1 MSDLTLHDYQELARD
16 YILDRNRAGLFLDMG
31 LGKTAVVLSA
41 LEERHL
47 PALVVAPKRV
57 AENVW
62 EAERDLWRPGLTMA
76 VAAGDKAAR
85 GKALASDADVVVLGR
100 DNLRDV
106 DSLRRR
112 HPFRTLVLDELSS
125 FKNRASQRWKAARR
139 LASKSTTEHVWGLTG
154 TPSPNGYLD
163 LWAQVYLLDFGERLG
178 KNLTTYRSRYFFPG
192 RQLPN
197 GTIIEWILR
206 EGADDKIKAK
216 LADLC
221 LAMESDGRVKLP
233 DVTFNDVVVDL
244 PPAVRKAYRKLSDDM
259 VVDLRDIFGGE
270 LHTAGNAAT
279 LTARLSQMT
288 AGFLYVDDAE
298 LHDYAYTW
306 LHDQKLDALAEIM
319 EAPREGGVLVFY
331 QYTAERDRI
340 LARFKEAVHINE
352 PDAIKRWDRGEVPML
367 VAHPA
372 SAGHGLNLQ
381 HGGHTEVW
389 TSPTWDLE
397 HWEQG
402 IKRLARQGQKHPVV
416 IHVLLAKK
424 TIDYLVRSRL
434 AGKARVQDDLLDYLE
449 SPV

>member
-1 MSDLTLHDYQELARD
+1 
-16 YILDRNRAGLFLDMG
+16 
-31 LGKTAVVLSA
+31 
-41 LEERHL
+41 
-47 PALVVAPKRV
+47 
-57 AENVW
+57 
-62 EAERDLWRPGLTMA
+62 
-76 VAAGDKAAR
+76 
-85 GKALASDADVVVLGR
+85 
-100 DNLRDV
+100 
-106 DSLRRR
+106 
-112 HPFRTLVLDELSS
+112 
-125 FKNRASQRWKAARR
+125 
-139 LASKSTTEHVWGLTG
+139 
-154 TPSPNGYLD
+154 
-163 LWAQVYLLDFGERLG
+163 
-178 KNLTTYRSRYFFPG
+178 
-192 RQLPN
+192 
-197 GTIIEWILR
+197 
-206 EGADDKIKAK
+206 
-216 LADLC
+216 
-221 LAMESDGRVKLP
+221 
-233 DVTFNDVVVDL
+233 
-244 PPAVRKAYRKLSDDM
+244 VRKAYRKLSDDM